1 MAAAPDRIAIET
13 PRGNIRAGS
22 VTDER
27 LVASAQTGPI
37 RQYCVEID
45 GHGFWVP
52 ASEIAEPEAAPTV
65 TSKCDVH

>member
-13 PRGNIRAGS
+13 PRGDIRAGT

-37 RQYCVEID
+37 REYRVEID

-52 ASEIAEPEAAPTV
+52 AGDTPDRDAER
-65 TSKCDVH
+65 